1 MTLPKPFRTVYFNC
15 FGIPLGVP
23 ETLETWQ
30 EPLGQILT
38 LGDALG
44 PEL

>member
-1 MTLPKPFRTVYFNC
+1 MGHFLLSAEFNEFC
-15 FGIPLGVP
+15 FPLGVQDH
-23 ETLETWQ
+23 LGTWYDD
-30 EPLGQILT
+30 LNQILT